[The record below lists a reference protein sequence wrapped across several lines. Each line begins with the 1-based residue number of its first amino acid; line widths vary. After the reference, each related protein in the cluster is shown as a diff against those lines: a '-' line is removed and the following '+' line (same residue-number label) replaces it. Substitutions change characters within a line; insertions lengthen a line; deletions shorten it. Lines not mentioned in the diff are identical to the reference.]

1 VKEAIACK
9 MTPMGDLTH
18 IEDPLGNMVIS
29 EDPGK
34 LLHFLWSLGLSV
46 CPTTAPRC
54 VWDLDEFTS
63 RLLEH
68 LPKDE
73 EKPTGDRR
81 TTFYEGYKIFSI
93 PGKMLSIKRS
103 FIELIYF
110 DISQYFPDDD
120 EPETALE
127 LQEKVDL
134 LLTMLHELG
143 IEKVTTLM
151 SPVAVASASKMLD
164 EYQDI
169 IPTIFDLEDYDD
181 AMELARPCTPR
192 EWVCNYQVGHFKES
206 HSLDIA
212 SAYPYQASQLL
223 DLRDC
228 DIVQSKVMDTD
239 AAYGFLVGKLTV
251 YPDSPYAFCSP
262 FLADRGDGTLVN
274 FTGTAEDYPCLLSEV
289 SALYRYNLGEFQLDH
304 GWFIR
309 PKAGITPRLP
319 FQAMMPRFYQSRSQS
334 PTASFFLK
342 RVMNG
347 IIGKLLETRVDG
359 NGEITAYGNLY
370 NAIYHAI
377 ITTAT
382 RLQVFDFLAEQAVTP
397 AELIHIGVDGVE
409 LTRNIALPEKA
420 EMGEWRYSGSHPMIV
435 LSPGAVITPKRNY
448 KRIGYVE
455 LLEQL
460 QNHPSASKFGKDS
473 DIDLRDLFALQQRQF
488 DDLPMVGRDL
498 LDRTYQSESLG
509 F

>member
-1 VKEAIACK
+1 
-9 MTPMGDLTH
+9 MGDLIH
-18 IEDPLGNMVIS
+18 IEDSIGNMVIS
-29 EDPGK
+29 EDPRE
-34 LLHFLWSLGLSV
+34 LLHFLWSLGLSA

-54 VWDLDEFTS
+54 VWDLDEFAS

-68 LPKDE
+68 LPKKDTKE
-73 EKPTGDRR
+73 PVGDRR

-103 FIELIYF
+103 FIEIVYA
-110 DISQYFPDDD
+110 DISQYFPSDL
-120 EPETALE
+120 EPDTVLA

-134 LLTMLHELG
+134 LLETLHELG
-143 IEKVTTLM
+143 IESVTNLI

-164 EYQDI
+164 EYQGI
-169 IPTIFDLEDYDD
+169 IPTIFDLDDYDD
-181 AMELARPCTPR
+181 AMELARQCTPR
-192 EWVCNYQVGHFKES
+192 EWVCNYQVGHFGES
-206 HSLDIA
+206 HSVDIA
-212 SAYPYQASQLL
+212 SSYPSNAAQLL

-228 DIVQSKVMDTD
+228 SIEPTQLLEGDG
-239 AAYGFLVGKLTV
+239 AATYGFLVGKFTV
-251 YPDSPYAFCSP
+251 YPDHPMAFCSP

-274 FTGTAEDYPCLLSEV
+274 FTGTAEDYPCQLSEV
-289 SALYRYNLGEFQLDH
+289 RALYRHNLGEFQLDH
-304 GWFIR
+304 GWFIKPR
-309 PKAGITPRLP
+309 EGITPRLP
-319 FQAMMPRFYQSRSQS
+319 FQAMMPKFYQSRSQS

-347 IIGKLLETRVDG
+347 VIGKLLETRVDG
-359 NGEITAYGNLY
+359 TGVITAYGDLY

-382 RLQVFDFLAEQAVTP
+382 RLRVFDFLVSHAVTP
-397 AELIHIGVDGVE
+397 AELIHIGVDGIE
-409 LTRNIALPEKA
+409 LTRHIALPEKA
-420 EMGEWRYSGSHPMIV
+420 EMGEWRYSGVHPMIV

-448 KRIGYVE
+448 KRTGYAE

-460 QNHPSASKFGKDS
+460 QNHPAASKFGKDG

-488 DDLPMVGRDL
+488 ENLPMTGNDL
-498 LDRTYQSESLG
+498 LRERYQSASVG